1 MGREN
6 KNADVAAVHRKK
18 ILESAGSLF
27 SEKGFDAA
35 TIGDISEASGYSRR
49 TVYAYF
55 QSKEDI
61 LQSLICKG
69 LSDLNEAVKDIISR
83 EAGFEQRCR
92 EIFDAM
98 GDFYK
103 NYPLAAEIINGF
115 KPSDISEPTE
125 AVKRIFALG
134 EEING
139 ALGGFISDGIESG
152 NVRKGIIPELTVYIL
167 WSEISAFY
175 CLVQSKGEF
184 IRKQACISETELCEY
199 GFKQIFGSVIEL
211 GGRLWTTDQ
220 V

>member
-6 KNADVAAVHRKK
+6 KNAAVAAVHRKK
-18 ILESAGSLF
+18 ILESAAVLF
-27 SEKGFDAA
+27 SEKGFEAS
-35 TIGDISEASGYSRR
+35 TIGDISTASGYSRR

-61 LQSLICKG
+61 LHIIICEG
-69 LSDLNEAVKDIISR
+69 LSELKTAVTDILSR
-83 EAGFEQRCR
+83 ETDFKKRCR

-115 KPSDISEPTE
+115 KPSDIPEPSD

-134 EEING
+134 EEINSALTGFLSG
-139 ALGGFISDGIESG
+139 AKESG
-152 NVRKGIIPELTVYIL
+152 YVRGDIIPELTVYIL
-167 WSEISAFY
+167 WSEISSFY
-175 CLVQSKGEF
+175 GLVRSKGEF
-184 IRKQACISETELCEY
+184 IRNRLSLSETELCEH
-199 GFKQIFGSVIEL
+199 GFNQIFGSIFEQ
-211 GGRLWTTDQ
+211 GGK

>member
-18 ILESAGSLF
+18 ILESAGRLF
-27 SEKGFDAA
+27 SEKGFEAA
-35 TIGDISEASGYSRR
+35 TIGDISIASGYSRR

-61 LQSLICKG
+61 LHSLICEG
-69 LSDLNEAVKDIISR
+69 LSELNEAVKNIVSR
-83 EAGFEQRCR
+83 EVGFERQCR

-98 GDFYK
+98 GVFYK
-103 NYPLAAEIINGF
+103 NYPLAAEIINSF
-115 KPSDISEPTE
+115 KPSEISEPSE

-139 ALGGFISDGIESG
+139 SLVGFISDGIKSG
-152 NVRKGIIPELTVYIL
+152 KVQTGIIPELTVYIL

-175 CLVQSKGEF
+175 GLVQSKGEF
-184 IRKQACISETELCEY
+184 IRKQPSLSEEELCKY
-199 GFKQIFGSVIEL
+199 GFKQIFGSLIE
-211 GGRLWTTDQ
+211 
-220 V
+220 